1 MIKAIITGDII
12 HSTKLDAIQRT
23 ILFERIAKAL
33 KQWDKNFKMRSETF
47 RGDSFQCLIDKPAL
61 ALRIVLIQKTFIRS
75 LNPSELYNVI
85 NQKKPLAQKKVMLPT
100 WIFDARIAIGI
111 GNVENLSNRLASS
124 GGEAFQLSG
133 QLLDTIKN
141 KKQSIAIATNDK
153 FQDEL
158 ETEFKLLDAIISK
171 TSALQ
176 CQVIL
181 QKLLGHTEHQIAE
194 KLNIQQ
200 SAVNQRSTNGNWN
213 AIETMLN
220 RFEKI
225 YSHEK

>member
-1 MIKAIITGDII
+1 MINAIITGDII
-12 HSTKLDAIQRT
+12 HSTKLEAKYRT
-23 ILFERIAKAL
+23 ILFERIAHSL
-33 KQWDKNFKMRSETF
+33 KQWDKKFNMRSETF
-47 RGDSFQCLIDKPAL
+47 RGDSFQCLITKPEI

-75 LNPSELYNVI
+75 LNPSELYNVSNQNKPR
-85 NQKKPLAQKKVMLPT
+85 NQKKVILPT
-100 WIFDARIAIGI
+100 WILDARIAIGI
-111 GNVENLSNRLASS
+111 GNVDHISNRLASS

-133 QLLDTIKN
+133 QLLDTLKG
-141 KKQSIAIATNDK
+141 KRQSIAIATNDK

-181 QKLLGHTEHQIAE
+181 YKLLGLTEHQIAE
-194 KLNIQQ
+194 KLNINQ

-220 RFEKI
+220 RYEKI
-225 YSHEK
+225 YTYEK